1 MDFQKYLEKKKAT
14 STKVIEHDGEQWTIR
29 KISPLVLLQF
39 EVFPELFQ
47 FSEGKFKEKV
57 EFSLTKEAVDFI
69 AIIIHSGLVDP
80 KLEISEAKEWIEVD
94 AEGAFQIF
102 SEIISFSKIGDVE
115 HPFRKEKGKLSDN

>member
-1 MDFQKYLEKKKAT
+1 
-14 STKVIEHDGEQWTIR
+14 
-29 KISPLVLLQF
+29 
-39 EVFPELFQ
+39 
-47 FSEGKFKEKV
+47 
-57 EFSLTKEAVDFI
+57 VDFI
-69 AIIIHSGLVDP
+69 AIIIHSGLIDP